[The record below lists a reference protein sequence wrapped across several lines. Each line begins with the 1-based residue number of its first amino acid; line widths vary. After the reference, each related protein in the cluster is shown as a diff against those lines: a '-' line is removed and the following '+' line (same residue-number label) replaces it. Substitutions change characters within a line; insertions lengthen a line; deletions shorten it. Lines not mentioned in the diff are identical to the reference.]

1 VTAPADAA
9 FSLLGNDESAL
20 SSPDTKAGRLQRACL
35 ELLQVHE
42 RDGAIPTNCRF
53 AFYELEQQGVV
64 PKHYLD
70 EQGRKRARS
79 PAQDI
84 NDALTVLRKIGLV
97 PWWWLKDET
106 CELTEW
112 SYAASV
118 YEYVVEKV
126 EYARIDCWGGGLPP
140 LIICEARATAGVLER
155 ICGEYLAPITATGGQ
170 KIGHIVNEI
179 VPLLK
184 GNDRKVGYIGDCE
197 AAGPADQIEANTRSV
212 IEKYSGRVFTPETWQ
227 RIALT
232 RAQVNRSPRLRALVI
247 EKIDHRYKP
256 PRTYEAIEC
265 EAVGQVT
272 LENMLRKWLDAQL
285 PEPLADVHERE
296 EEQRAKLRRMLARLR
311 RR

>member
-1 VTAPADAA
+1 MTGTLSAP
-9 FSLLGNDESAL
+9 ES
-20 SSPDTKAGRLQRACL
+20 KRGRLQQACL
-35 ELLQVHE
+35 DLLQQHK
-42 RDGAIPTNCRF
+42 RDGAIPTNGRF
-53 AFYELEQQGVV
+53 VFYELEQQGVI

-70 EQGRKRARS
+70 GQGRKRARS

-84 NDALTVLRKIGLV
+84 SDALTVLRKIGLV

-126 EYARIDCWGGGLPP
+126 KYARIDCWGGDLPP

-155 ICGEYLAPITATGGQ
+155 ICRECLAPITATGGQ

-197 AAGPADQIEANTRSV
+197 VGGPADQIEANTRNV

-232 RAQVNRSPRLRALVI
+232 RVQVNRSPRLRKLVI
-247 EKIDHRYKP
+247 EKIDRRYEP
-256 PRTYEAIEC
+256 PRAYEAIEC

-272 LENMLRKWLDAQL
+272 LENLLSKWLEAQL
-285 PEPLADVHERE
+285 PEPLADVLVRE
-296 EEQRAKLRRMLARLR
+296 EQQRAKIRRALARIAR
-311 RR
+311 SVS